1 MDANLFQIQ
10 PQGPEPIYRQIIAQ
24 VRRLMAAGQLRAGA
38 VLPSV
43 REMAAAH
50 AINPMTVSKA
60 YSLME
65 GEGLLLRERG
75 KGMLVAH
82 AAGQPKAES
91 ERLALLEPALAE
103 VARQAREL
111 ELEPGP
117 VLARLQALM
126 GEDSA

>member
-1 MDANLFQIQ
+1 MDANLFHIQ

-24 VRRLMAAGQLRAGA
+24 VRRLIAAGQLRAGA
-38 VLPSV
+38 GLPSV

-75 KGMLVAH
+75 KGMVVAL
-82 AAGQPKAES
+82 AAGQPKAET
-91 ERLALLEPALAE
+91 ERLALLEPTLAE